1 MIEGKFIYNQFC
13 IVGSLAHHPPKRGF
27 FIAQKN
33 MKKEII
39 DQSAHFLAGLAATL
53 LIAIWINVLLAG
65 MIVAVFAV
73 GREIWQRVS
82 QGKPWYQCWYG
93 CRLDLLFW
101 ALGIM
106 SAVIINIFK

>member
-1 MIEGKFIYNQFC
+1 
-13 IVGSLAHHPPKRGF
+13 
-27 FIAQKN
+27 

-39 DQSAHFLAGLAATL
+39 DQSAHFLAGLVATL
-53 LIAIWINVLLAG
+53 LIAVWINVLLAG